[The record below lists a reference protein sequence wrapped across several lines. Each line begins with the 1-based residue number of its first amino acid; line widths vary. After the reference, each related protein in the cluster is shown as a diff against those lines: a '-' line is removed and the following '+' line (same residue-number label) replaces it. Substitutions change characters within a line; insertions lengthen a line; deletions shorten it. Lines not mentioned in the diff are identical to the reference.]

1 MSVEASG
8 RIGDVPLSERGIFVR
23 IARWYGRRK
32 LGRDVGPMKVL
43 SHHAR
48 VLFGVAAME
57 SALEGSGAVPGR
69 VKCLAELQA
78 ARMVGCP
85 F

>member
-1 MSVEASG
+1 
-8 RIGDVPLSERGIFVR
+8 
-23 IARWYGRRK
+23 
-32 LGRDVGPMKVL
+32 MKVL